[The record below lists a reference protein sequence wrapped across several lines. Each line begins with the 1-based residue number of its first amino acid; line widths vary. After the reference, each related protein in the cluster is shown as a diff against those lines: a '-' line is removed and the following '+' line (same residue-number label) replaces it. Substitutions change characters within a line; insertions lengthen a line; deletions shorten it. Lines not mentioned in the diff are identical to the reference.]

1 MGGEDDATTTSDAR
15 LEWMS
20 QWVLSTT
27 KLKDDKWKKML
38 AVDDMRLAA
47 VALIFMQLLTR

>member
-1 MGGEDDATTTSDAR
+1 MGGDEAATTPGDAR

-20 QWVLSTT
+20 QWVLATT

-38 AVDDMRLAA
+38 AVDDMK
-47 VALIFMQLLTR
+47 